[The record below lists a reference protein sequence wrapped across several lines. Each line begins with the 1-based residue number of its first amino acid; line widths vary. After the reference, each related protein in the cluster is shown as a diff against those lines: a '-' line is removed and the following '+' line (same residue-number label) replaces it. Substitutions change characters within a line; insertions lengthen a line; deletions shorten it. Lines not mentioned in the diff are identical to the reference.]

1 MASLVACSTLAANC
15 GDPCEDDYDPVCAML
30 DGRPVEFLNHCKLE
44 IYNCQHRTGN
54 VTSGYE
60 VLVDPYSRLVF
71 LFQETYFTKGPC
83 PTTPKPPE

>member
-1 MASLVACSTLAANC
+1 MSYAVLLIIAVASLVACSTLAANC

-44 IYNCQHRTGN
+44 IYNCQHRT
-54 VTSGYE
+54 
-60 VLVDPYSRLVF
+60 
-71 LFQETYFTKGPC
+71 ETYFTKGPC